1 MPRAKTRTI
10 RIPSDKAD
18 DLDSLARRTDRPRSW
33 HVERALSFY
42 LDLHEWQVRQIEQS
56 VAEMDA
62 GSGIPH
68 EEIKRQLAGWGRL
81 KQGRPLA
88 MTLVWS
94 PRAQSHLQSAE
105 AFIARD
111 SPGTAEKTASR
122 ILRAAEW
129 LCQDPDSERQG
140 RVSNT
145 REFDVLGTP
154 FFLVHR
160 VRDGAVE
167 VLAVIHESRQWT
179 GT

>member
-1 MPRAKTRTI
+1 M
-10 RIPSDKAD
+10 
-18 DLDSLARRTDRPRSW
+18 DSLSKRTDRPRSW

-42 LDLHEWQVRQIEQS
+42 LDLQEWQVRQIEQS

-68 EEIKRQLAGWGRL
+68 EEIKRHLAGWGRL

-94 PRAQSHLQSAE
+94 PRAQSHLGSAE

-111 SPGTAEKTASR
+111 SPGTAEKTARR
-122 ILRAAEW
+122 ILNAAEW
-129 LCQDPDSERQG
+129 LGGYPDSERQG
-140 RVSNT
+140 RLPNT
-145 REFDVLGTP
+145 REFDVPGTP

-167 VLAVIHESRQWT
+167 VLAVIHKSRQWP
-179 GT
+179 GN